1 LTDPALLL
9 LPLLQVV
16 KPCCCQVHV
25 TLLLLHPADAALATA
40 ADGLLLHA
48 CQPHPHALLLL
59 GCRRV

>member
-1 LTDPALLL
+1 ML
-9 LPLLQVV
+9 LPLLQAA

-25 TLLLLHPADAALATA
+25 LLLLLLHPADAALVTA

-48 CQPHPHALLLL
+48 CQPHPQALLSL